1 MLHESCV
8 KQILHRPATTSE
20 LPLLLFHTRRCLW
33 ILAKGR
39 QVNELDATCKALQI
53 RCFRLE
59 FAHRV
64 STRDARNTEQLLRT
78 ILVKLNR
85 HEWRCPED
93 GFRTTRY
100 ARAGTLGQ

>member
-1 MLHESCV
+1 
-8 KQILHRPATTSE
+8 
-20 LPLLLFHTRRCLW
+20 
-33 ILAKGR
+33 
-39 QVNELDATCKALQI
+39 
-53 RCFRLE
+53 
-59 FAHRV
+59 V